1 AHRPDLRPARRHPLR
16 RGQHPGRGPAHLHLR
31 VEQRHA
37 EIRGDPRRQGSEGS
51 RRGAARAG
59 RRHQRGRRRGV
70 PPGCRLQP
78 RQGLRRA
85 AGGPGPTVKSGLP
98 LRDAVEEYL
107 ASLRVEAGLSPH
119 TIAAYRRDLT
129 QYLEFL
135 AGKEPTTREV
145 DDFSAELV
153 RRGLSDSTHKRKLS
167 AVKGFH
173 RFMVSEGL
181 RDDDPP
187 RLVTSPRRPDPFPK
201 ALDIDEAI
209 ALVEAPDRSTVGGR
223 RDAALLEFLYATGA
237 RVSEAVALD
246 LPDLDLEE
254 GVAIVTGKGSKQRLV
269 PIGSKAVEALRS
281 WLPDRLALIKRATK
295 GDPVFLNLRGG
306 RLTRQ
311 GAFGGDA
318 YGRGRSGPSDRP
330 RDARSRYDQH
340 DPGLHA
346 GQSIPRNGDLRP
358 ITPQESLMSSDTAKA
373 EELLRSE
380 RERLVRQLA
389 ELGAAED

>member
-1 AHRPDLRPARRHPLR
+1 
-16 RGQHPGRGPAHLHLR
+16 
-31 VEQRHA
+31 
-37 EIRGDPRRQGSEGS
+37 
-51 RRGAARAG
+51 
-59 RRHQRGRRRGV
+59 
-70 PPGCRLQP
+70 
-78 RQGLRRA
+78 
-85 AGGPGPTVKSGLP
+85 VKSGLP

-181 RDDDPP
+181 RDDDPT
-187 RLVTSPRRPDPFPK
+187 RLVTGPRRPDPFPK

-311 GAFGGDA
+311 GAFDVVRKSALRAGIPPEKVSPHVLRHSAATHMVEAGADLRTVQEMLGHA
-318 YGRGRSGPSDRP
+318 TISTTQVYTRVSRSHVMEIYVQSHP
-330 RDARSRYDQH
+330 RSR
-340 DPGLHA
+340 
-346 GQSIPRNGDLRP
+346 
-358 ITPQESLMSSDTAKA
+358 
-373 EELLRSE
+373 
-380 RERLVRQLA
+380 
-389 ELGAAED
+389 

>member
-1 AHRPDLRPARRHPLR
+1 M
-16 RGQHPGRGPAHLHLR
+16 
-31 VEQRHA
+31 
-37 EIRGDPRRQGSEGS
+37 
-51 RRGAARAG
+51 
-59 RRHQRGRRRGV
+59 
-70 PPGCRLQP
+70 
-78 RQGLRRA
+78 
-85 AGGPGPTVKSGLP
+85 KSGLP

-153 RRGLSDSTHKRKLS
+153 RRGLSDSTHKRKLA

-181 RDDDPP
+181 RDDDPT

-311 GAFGGDA
+311 GAFDVVRKSALRAGIPPEKVSPHVLRHSAATHMVEAGADLRTVQEMLGHA
-318 YGRGRSGPSDRP
+318 TISTTQVYTRVSRSHVMEIYVQSHP
-330 RDARSRYDQH
+330 RSR
-340 DPGLHA
+340 
-346 GQSIPRNGDLRP
+346 
-358 ITPQESLMSSDTAKA
+358 
-373 EELLRSE
+373 
-380 RERLVRQLA
+380 
-389 ELGAAED
+389 